1 MNLIDSHC
9 HLDFKQFDLTRKE
22 ILANCLQLG
31 INDIVVPAVTAS
43 SWQKLL
49 SVCET
54 SPTLHPALGLH
65 PMFMEDHLPE
75 HISKLHEL
83 ISKHH
88 TIAIGEIGLDF
99 YLKNHNKDAQIT
111 LFTQQLKIAQNAKL
125 PVLLHIRKAH
135 DQTISLLKK
144 YSVTGGIVHAFSG
157 SLEQAKQ
164 YQKLGFLL
172 GVGGAMTHPKA
183 TRLRKMIAQLPL
195 SSIALETD
203 APDMPLHLMKQQ
215 HNTPENITVILDAV
229 TALRTESKD
238 EIARATT
245 ENCQRVLKLANKQG
259 I

>member
-1 MNLIDSHC
+1 
-9 HLDFKQFDLTRKE
+9 
-22 ILANCLQLG
+22 
-31 INDIVVPAVTAS
+31 
-43 SWQKLL
+43 
-49 SVCET
+49 
-54 SPTLHPALGLH
+54 
-65 PMFMEDHLPE
+65 
-75 HISKLHEL
+75 
-83 ISKHH
+83 
-88 TIAIGEIGLDF
+88 
-99 YLKNHNKDAQIT
+99 
-111 LFTQQLKIAQNAKL
+111 
-125 PVLLHIRKAH
+125 
-135 DQTISLLKK
+135 
-144 YSVTGGIVHAFSG
+144 VHAFSG

>member
-9 HLDFKQFDLTRKE
+9 HLDFEQFDLTRNE

-31 INDIVVPAVTAS
+31 INDIVVPAVTAN

-49 SVCET
+49 SVCEA

-75 HISKLHEL
+75 HISKLQQF
-83 ISKHH
+83 ISKHD

-99 YLKNHNKDAQIT
+99 YIAEHDKESQT
-111 LFTQQLKIAQNAKL
+111 QLFTEQLKIAQQAEL

-135 DQTISLLKK
+135 EQTIHLLKN
-144 YSVTGGIVHAFSG
+144 YSISGGIIHAFSG

-164 YQKLGFLL
+164 YQNLGFLL

-183 TRLRKMIAQLPL
+183 TRLRAMIAQLPL

-215 HNTPENITVILDAV
+215 HNTPENITVILDAL
-229 TALRTESKD
+229 TALRTENKD
-238 EIARATT
+238 EIAEAIT
-245 ENCQRVLKLANKQG
+245 ENCQRVLRLENK
-259 I
+259 